1 MKILHIIIISM
12 FFLACEVI
20 IAQDS
25 IPQTTPKGILPDHKG
40 SPVILLGDTLFYIK
54 ESFGAFSADERAKA
68 VTARLQDII
77 QEKEYY
83 PDSIQAVAIDDEYY
97 IFYRNHALLVVQ
109 PRDTIGTGMTMEIIA
124 GKVISKLNEN
134 LSSKSEKYNFIS
146 TIKNIGYT
154 FLVVLV
160 LILIILILNRLFRR
174 VFRYSELHK
183 ARLFKSIKINEYEFL
198 TAEREYEVAKGLIK
212 VLKIALIIS
221 VFVIALPVIFSIFP
235 ATEGITRKIISL
247 IWSPVR
253 NILMAVVNYLPKLI
267 TIIIIYL
274 IFKYL
279 IRFIRFLSRE
289 VENKVLVLPG
299 FYPEWA
305 KPTYNIVRLL
315 LYAFMFVVIFPYLP
329 GSDSAAFRGVSV
341 FLGVLFSLGSS
352 SVISNIMA
360 GLVITYMRPYK
371 VGDRIKI
378 DDIIGEVVEKSLM
391 TTRINTIKNED
402 VTIPNSKI
410 LLGYTVNYSTPTE
423 KDGLIIHTTV
433 TIGYDAPWRAVHEL
447 LIRAAEMT
455 DGVSTSPKPFVLET
469 SLDDFYI
476 SYQINAYI
484 RDAKR
489 LLRIKSSLHQN
500 IQDEFNRSGV
510 EIMSPHYRSH
520 RDGNPVT
527 IPEEWEIELPPKIEK
542 PEKASKISR
551 KPKDKSGSAE

>member
-1 MKILHIIIISM
+1 M
-12 FFLACEVI
+12 AVDNDYYVI
-20 IAQDS
+20 YRS
-25 IPQTTPKGILPDHKG
+25 R
-40 SPVILLGDTLFYIK
+40 TLF
-54 ESFGAFSADERAKA
+54 
-68 VTARLQDII
+68 VI
-77 QEKEYY
+77 Q
-83 PDSIQAVAIDDEYY
+83 PQ
-97 IFYRNHALLVVQ
+97 
-109 PRDTIGTGMTMEIIA
+109 DTIGTGMSMQGIS

-134 LSSKSEKYNFIS
+134 LASKSVKFSFLS
-146 TIKNIGYT
+146 TVKNIAYT
-154 FLVVLV
+154 SLVVLV
-160 LILIILILNRLFRR
+160 LILIILILNWLFRR
-174 VFRYSELHK
+174 IFRYSDSHR
-183 ARLFKSIKINEYEFL
+183 ARLFKSFKINEYEFL
-198 TAEREYEVAKGLIK
+198 TADREYEVARGILKF
-212 VLKIALIIS
+212 LKIALIIFS
-221 VFVIALPVIFSIFP
+221 FIVALPVIFSIFP
-235 ATEGITRKIISL
+235 ATEGITRKIIDL

-253 NILMAVVNYLPKLI
+253 NILLAVVNYLPELI

-315 LYAFMFVVIFPYLP
+315 LYAFMFIVIFPYLP

-341 FLGVLFSLGSS
+341 FLGVLLSLGSS

-378 DDIIGEVVEKSLM
+378 DDIMGEVVEKSLM

-402 VTIPNSKI
+402 VTIPNSKV
-410 LLGYTVNYSTPTE
+410 LTGYSINYSTPTE

-447 LIRAAEMT
+447 LLRAAELT
-455 DGVSTSPKPFVLET
+455 DGVSGSPEPFVLQT

-484 RDAKR
+484 KDAKR
-489 LLRIKSSLHQN
+489 LLRIKSALHQN
-500 IQDEFNRSGV
+500 IQDEFNRAGV
-510 EIMSPHYRSH
+510 EIMSPHYRSE

-527 IPEEWEIELPPKIEK
+527 IPQEWEIELPPVKG
-542 PEKASKISR
+542 R
-551 KPKDKSGSAE
+551 GRQGDKGKRGK